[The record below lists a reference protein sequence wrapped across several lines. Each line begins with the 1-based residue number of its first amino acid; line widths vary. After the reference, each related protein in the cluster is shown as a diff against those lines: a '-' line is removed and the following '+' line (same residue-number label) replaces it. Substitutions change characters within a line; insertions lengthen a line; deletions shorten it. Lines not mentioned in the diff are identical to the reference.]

1 MYFFHQLFKHTFI
14 SSNMAIEMAKGVR
27 DFSPEDKILREE
39 LINKLTGIFQR
50 YGYSPLETPS
60 IERLDTLTAK
70 FAAGIESD
78 ASKEIF
84 KLTDQGNRDLGLRFD
99 LTVPFS
105 RFIAMN
111 PNLKMP
117 FKRYEIGR
125 VFRDGPIKLGRYREF
140 WQCDVDIAGCSSVRA
155 EAELILL
162 ALDVFKELNLDA
174 YIEVNNRKV
183 LFGILDYCEIPREL
197 RDSVII
203 SIDKIKKQ
211 GFESVKKE
219 LLEKGLT
226 NKSIKKI
233 EEVFQV
239 KGTNQEIINT
249 VRNILTSEL
258 GLEGINEL
266 DELFSYMGFVPQ
278 GKIAINLSLA
288 RGLTYYTGIV
298 FEGFLKNSKITSSIC
313 GGGRYDNLI
322 GLYAE
327 NARDYPAVGISFG
340 LEPITDALKILNLEQ
355 KKTVT
360 QLYIIP
366 IKTFKESLVIST
378 KIRELGLNVDID
390 LMERG
395 VSKNLDYAN
404 SLKIPFVA
412 LIGENELKEN
422 KIKLKNMHTGK
433 EELIDLEDVAFVI
446 KNSLKK

>member
-1 MYFFHQLFKHTFI
+1 MV
-14 SSNMAIEMAKGVR
+14 IEMAKGVR
-27 DFSPEDKILREE
+27 DFPPEDKILREE
-39 LINKLTGIFQR
+39 LIDKLTNIFQR

-70 FAAGIESD
+70 FAAGMESD
-78 ASKEIF
+78 AVKEIF

-162 ALDVFKELNLDA
+162 ALDVFKNLGLDA
-174 YIEVNNRKV
+174 YIEVNNRKL
-183 LFGILDYCEIPREL
+183 LFGIMDYCNIPRDL
-197 RDSVII
+197 RESVIV

-226 NKSIKKI
+226 IASIKKI
-233 EEVFQV
+233 EEVFQI
-239 KGTNQEIINT
+239 KGTNQEIINSA
-249 VRNILTSEL
+249 RQIMSSEL
-258 GLEGINEL
+258 GLEGVNEL
-266 DELFSYMGFVPQ
+266 DELFSYIGFIPSGRV
-278 GKIAINLSLA
+278 IINLSLA
-288 RGLTYYTGIV
+288 RGLTYYTGTV
-298 FEGFLKNSKITSSIC
+298 FEGFLRNSKITSSIC

-340 LEPITDALKILNLEQ
+340 LEPITDALKMLNPEQ

-366 IKTFKESLVIST
+366 IKTFKESLIIAT
-378 KIRELGLNVDID
+378 KLREAGLNVDID
-390 LMERG
+390 LMDKG

-404 SLKIPFVA
+404 SLRVPFVA
-412 LIGENELKEN
+412 FIGENELKEQ

-433 EELIDLEDVAFVI
+433 EELVNLEELFNIVES
-446 KNSLKK
+446 SLNI

>member
-1 MYFFHQLFKHTFI
+1 MTV
-14 SSNMAIEMAKGVR
+14 EMAKGVR

-39 LINKLTGIFQR
+39 LISRLTNIFQR

-70 FAAGIESD
+70 FAAGTDSD
-78 ASKEIF
+78 AVKEIF

-162 ALDVFKELNLDA
+162 ALDAFKNLGLDA
-174 YIEVNNRKV
+174 YIEVNNRKL
-183 LFGILDYCEIPREL
+183 LFGIMDYCNIPRDL
-197 RDSVII
+197 RESVII

-226 NKSIKKI
+226 IDSIKKI
-233 EEVFQV
+233 IEVFQI
-239 KGTNQEIINT
+239 KGTNQEIINAA
-249 VRNILTSEL
+249 RQIISSEL
-258 GLEGINEL
+258 GLEGVNEL
-266 DELFSYMGFVPQ
+266 DELFSYIGFIPSEKV
-278 GKIAINLSLA
+278 IINLSLA
-288 RGLTYYTGIV
+288 RGLTYYTGTV
-298 FEGFLKNSKITSSIC
+298 FEGFLRNSKIISSIC
-313 GGGRYDNLI
+313 GGGRYDSLI

-327 NARDYPAVGISFG
+327 NAREYPAVGISFG
-340 LEPITDALKILNLEQ
+340 LEPITDALKMLNPEQ

-366 IKTFKESLVIST
+366 IKTFKESLIIAT
-378 KIRELGLNVDID
+378 KLREAGLNVDID
-390 LMERG
+390 LMDKG

-412 LIGENELKEN
+412 FIGENELKEQ

-433 EELIDLEDVAFVI
+433 EELVNLEELFNIVES
-446 KNSLKK
+446 SLGA